1 MDEYPPILD
10 NLHYSEGPPGEIPGG
25 IYFPM
30 KYNAKKTIVDGITF
44 DSKQEAARYRELKLL
59 ERAGKIRNLELQ
71 KRFELIPPQRD
82 AGRLAERAAYYKA
95 DFCYDERS
103 DELNAWLPVVEDC
116 KGVKTRDYILKR
128 KLMLWV
134 HGIRIRET

>member
-1 MDEYPPILD
+1 M
-10 NLHYSEGPPGEIPGG
+10 
-25 IYFPM
+25 PM
-30 KYNAKKTIVDGITF
+30 KYNAKKTVVDGITF
-44 DSKQEAARYRELKLL
+44 DSKKEAARYRELRLL

-71 KRFELIPPQRD
+71 KKFELIPPQRD

-103 DELNAWLPVVEDC
+103 DELNAWLPVVEDS
-116 KGVKTRDYILKR
+116 KGVRTRDYILKR